1 MCRFSFNRPVTTI
14 IVVAVGFVLELG
26 NAGCATTTT
35 ATTSSPAA
43 TPAPAL
49 STGGDAE
56 RCQASG
62 GVWRNGICMT
72 SGGGGY

>member
-1 MCRFSFNRPVTTI
+1 MCRVSFNRAVTTI
-14 IVVAVGFVLELG
+14 IAVAVGFVLELAL
-26 NAGCATTTT
+26 AGCATSTTT
-35 ATTSSPAA
+35 AAPPAT

-56 RCQASG
+56 RCQATG